1 MKNIFLAV
9 YIPDLNISK
18 HVKLTF
24 LHHSLRGPCRLRLP
38 RNPVELAL
46 GGAPSRRTGGAGSSG
61 QELRA
66 CSRPAGPGRGSRAGA
81 GVRSAGLS
89 ARVGGSSGPAV
100 CSLSSK
106 PCRFPST
113 CSQRSTKHPPGTR
126 ALLSLAFPVQAILC
140 VCLCVCVCAR

>member
-1 MKNIFLAV
+1 MSLTRLLNRCLGRSHSGFSEDSLDPDLCGMKTNRVNIFLAV

-66 CSRPAGPGRGSRAGA
+66 CSRPARRAWQRLPGRSRCAIRRSLRAGR
-81 GVRSAGLS
+81 GKLW
-89 ARVGGSSGPAV
+89 
-100 CSLSSK
+100 
-106 PCRFPST
+106 PCCLLLELEALPFP
-113 CSQRSTKHPPGTR
+113 
-126 ALLSLAFPVQAILC
+126 
-140 VCLCVCVCAR
+140 